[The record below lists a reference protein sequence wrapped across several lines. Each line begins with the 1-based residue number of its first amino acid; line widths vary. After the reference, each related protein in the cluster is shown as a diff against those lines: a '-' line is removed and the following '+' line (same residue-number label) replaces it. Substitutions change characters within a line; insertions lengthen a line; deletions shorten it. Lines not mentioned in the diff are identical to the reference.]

1 LKLIQAMPLI
11 TTAISSNTMTNNT
24 NISNQQI
31 RRMEQDIAEL
41 HMHMARLRCDVNELQ
56 RQNDDLR
63 EWKSTMIPLI
73 QMMATL
79 VVRNEQ
85 TALNTAQNILQQAN
99 NLSVD

>member
-1 LKLIQAMPLI
+1 
-11 TTAISSNTMTNNT
+11 
-24 NISNQQI
+24 
-31 RRMEQDIAEL
+31 MEQDIAEL

>member
-1 LKLIQAMPLI
+1 MPI
-11 TTAISSNTMTNNT
+11 IATATTMASNTNSTNH
-24 NISNQQI
+24 QI

-56 RQNDDLR
+56 RQNDELR
-63 EWKSTMIPLI
+63 EWKATMIPLI
-73 QMMATL
+73 QMMATS